1 MTTEAIRRNCSIG
14 SYSFHISMAARKAV
28 DDWTIRV
35 QVYHCSGSDTVVG
48 GANVSSSIFAML
60 FVGWLV
66 GVAMGAGLALY
77 LRGRRSH
84 EAGNKNLS
92 LTASPAAAV
101 STRPRTILSLCSF
114 VYV

>member
-1 MTTEAIRRNCSIG
+1 
-14 SYSFHISMAARKAV
+14 MAARKAV